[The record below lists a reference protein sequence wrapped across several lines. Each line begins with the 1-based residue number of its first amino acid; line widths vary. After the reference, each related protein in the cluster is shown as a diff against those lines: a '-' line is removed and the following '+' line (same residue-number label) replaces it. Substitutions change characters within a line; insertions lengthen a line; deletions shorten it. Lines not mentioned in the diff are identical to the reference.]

1 MGIRLYV
8 SATLLLL
15 LISCN
20 RKQEHKAIP
29 GNKSKRVARI
39 ESVDSEK
46 VIDNEYTRIV
56 LSLCDHIE
64 FKELQYTTGNTTII
78 GLDIHQPTSCFL
90 FASEISCG
98 FPAGSCGD
106 DIQVIRKDSSGYRQI
121 FSVCG
126 YVYNSLSETNEG
138 IKSFIYGTGDGY
150 KIKVSWNGR
159 KFEETILSINNLNYA
174 CIREITRITGIMES
188 DFIPEDPT
196 NDDRM
201 HIRVRTEAV
210 DIGNDRTAT
219 LYTVMQQQGASY
231 FLFDVV
237 NGSGKARLLLHTAK
251 ISSLQPVPNPLK
263 EYPDII
269 TTSDFKSTGNPKDHF
284 TTQLWRYDKSL
295 KIYKPTKK

>member
-1 MGIRLYV
+1 MI
-8 SATLLLL
+8 TLLLF
-15 LISCN
+15 ICSCN
-20 RKQEHKAIP
+20 QRPESKAKP
-29 GNKSKRVARI
+29 EGKSRNVVRT

-46 VIDNEYTRIV
+46 VIDNEYTKIV
-56 LSLCDHIE
+56 LGLCDHIE

-78 GLDIHQPTSCFL
+78 GLDIQQPLNCFL

-106 DIQVIRKDSSGYRQI
+106 DVQVIMKDSAGYRQV

-126 YVYNSLSETNEG
+126 YVYNSLSETNQG
-138 IKSFIYGTGDGY
+138 IKSFVYGTSDGY
-150 KIKVSWNGR
+150 KVKASWDGK

-174 CIREITRITGIMES
+174 CIKEITRITGIMES

-196 NDDRM
+196 SEDRM
-201 HIRVRTEAV
+201 HTRVRTEAV
-210 DIGNDRTAT
+210 DIGNDRTLI
-219 LYTVMQQQGASY
+219 LYTVMLQQGANY
-231 FLFDVV
+231 FLFDAI

-269 TTSDFKSTGNPKDHF
+269 TTSDFKSTGNPEDHF
-284 TTQLWRYDKSL
+284 ATQLWRYDKSL
-295 KIYKPTKK
+295 KKYKQSKK